1 MNIFLKKLATFSV
14 AGFCLLTSNAQAN
27 KQIFKPGD
35 TGGWHVYLDK
45 QAAGKDPK
53 HVFQFEGDMLH
64 VSGEE
69 FGYISTKKNTAILIL
84 HLNLSGDRKSIRQG
98 KKLRGMRGY
107 YTIPIIIVAIKYGR
121 DHLSTK
127 YRKVIAV
134 TSG

>member
-1 MNIFLKKLATFSV
+1 MNIFLKKLVTSSV

-35 TGGWHVYLDK
+35 TSGWHVYLDK

-69 FGYISTKKNTAILIL
+69 FGYISRKKNTAILIL
-84 HLNLSGDRKSIRQG
+84 HLNLSGDKKDIRQE
-98 KKLRGMRGY
+98 KMPRGMRGF
-107 YTIPIIIVAIKYGR
+107 YTIPIIITAIRYGQ

-127 YRKVIAV
+127 YRKVIAA